1 MREAAEKKK
10 ELEKQHSDAVN
21 ELRTAQA
28 QLGLLTNSKNA
39 ESERA
44 QLSQNI
50 ESLQVSTGEEI
61 RKTILPVT
69 SRAFTHPRSLSLF
82 AQSRIREL
90 ERKME
95 LQNVRHD
102 ELLIELASLRRQQ
115 QHAGGSAQ
123 SLGAAFELDS
133 RGSSPG
139 NKSFALIQYAARP
152 ASCPARLVAL
162 LFA

>member
-50 ESLQVSTGEEI
+50 ESLQVREPES
-61 RKTILPVT
+61 PVPF
-69 SRAFTHPRSLSLF
+69 RP
-82 AQSRIREL
+82 
-90 ERKME
+90 
-95 LQNVRHD
+95 
-102 ELLIELASLRRQQ
+102 
-115 QHAGGSAQ
+115 GSARKNNLPFLSHPLAVCAEPDQ
-123 SLGAAFELDS
+123 GAREEDGAAERAS
-133 RGSSPG
+133 RR
-139 NKSFALIQYAARP
+139 AAH
-152 ASCPARLVAL
+152 
-162 LFA
+162 